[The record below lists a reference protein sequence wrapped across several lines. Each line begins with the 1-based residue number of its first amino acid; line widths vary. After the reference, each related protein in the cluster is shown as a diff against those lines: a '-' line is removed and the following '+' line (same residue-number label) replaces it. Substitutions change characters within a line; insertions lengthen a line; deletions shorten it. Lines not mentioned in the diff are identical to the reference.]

1 MAVLIA
7 KKQGTSLNNAHKDK
21 EVQVE
26 TKITGIITEETIE
39 DDLQTIE
46 IAMMIMAHTETKD
59 KGMIVEAEAEVM
71 IIVTRMKEDTE
82 NHDPALDST
91 HLETTTEEEEIHVDK
106 MIDIVDQDHVQVAHV
121 LVHTKIED
129 TEEVNIQ
136 YNFR

>member
-1 MAVLIA
+1 MAVLIV

-21 EVQVE
+21 EVQAE
-26 TKITGIITEETIE
+26 TKITEIITEETIE

-91 HLETTTEEEEIHVDK
+91 LLETTTEEEIHVDK